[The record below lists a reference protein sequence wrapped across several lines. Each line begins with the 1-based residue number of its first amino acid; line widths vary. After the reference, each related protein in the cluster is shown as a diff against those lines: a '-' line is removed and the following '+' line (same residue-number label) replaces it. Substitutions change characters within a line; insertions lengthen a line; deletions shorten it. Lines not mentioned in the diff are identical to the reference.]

1 MKKPSY
7 FNREGYPSPTEYYAE
22 LHIMQE
28 ERAKRKALAKFR
40 PLVYICSPFAGDVK
54 KNVRKARL
62 YSRLA
67 VKRGYLPI
75 TPHLLFPQFLND
87 RDEFERKLGM
97 KMGLVLMLKCREVW
111 VFGQPS
117 AGMNTEIKRALLKGM
132 PVRYFNEKGLEVN
145 HG

>member
-7 FNREGYPSPTEYYAE
+7 FNSEGYPSPTEYYAE

-28 ERAKRKALAKFR
+28 EQAKRKALAKFR
-40 PLVYICSPFAGDVK
+40 PLVYICSPFAGEVK
-54 KNVRKARL
+54 KNIRKARL

-87 RDEFERKLGM
+87 KDEFERNLGM

-111 VFGQPS
+111 VFSSPS

>member
-40 PLVYICSPFAGDVK
+40 PLVYICSPFAGEVK
-54 KNVRKARL
+54 KNIRKARL

>member
-7 FNREGYPSPTEYYAE
+7 FNSEGYPSPTEYYAE

-28 ERAKRKALAKFR
+28 EQAKRKALAKFR
-40 PLVYICSPFAGDVK
+40 PLVYICSPFSGEVK
-54 KNVRKARL
+54 KNIRKARL

-75 TPHLLFPQFLND
+75 TPHLFFPQFLND
-87 RDEFERKLGM
+87 RDEFERNLGM

>member
-7 FNREGYPSPTEYYAE
+7 FNSEGYPSPTEYYAE

-28 ERAKRKALAKFR
+28 EQAKRKALAKFR
-40 PLVYICSPFAGDVK
+40 PLVYICSPFAGEVK

-87 RDEFERKLGM
+87 RDEFERNLGM

-111 VFGQPS
+111 VFGSPS

-145 HG
+145 HD

>member
-7 FNREGYPSPTEYYAE
+7 FNSEGYPSPTEYYAE
-22 LHIMQE
+22 LHILQE
-28 ERAKRKALAKFR
+28 EQAKRKALAKFR
-40 PLVYICSPFAGDVK
+40 PLVYICSPFAGEVK
-54 KNVRKARL
+54 KNIRKARL

-87 RDEFERKLGM
+87 RDEFERNLGM

-117 AGMNTEIKRALLKGM
+117 AGMNTEIKRALIKGM

>member
-7 FNREGYPSPTEYYAE
+7 FNSEGYPSPTEYYAE

-28 ERAKRKALAKFR
+28 EQAKRKALAKFR
-40 PLVYICSPFAGDVK
+40 PLVYICSPFAGEVK
-54 KNVRKARL
+54 KNIRKARL

-117 AGMNTEIKRALLKGM
+117 AGMNTEIKRALIKGM

>member
-7 FNREGYPSPTEYYAE
+7 FNSEGYPSPTEYYAE

-28 ERAKRKALAKFR
+28 EQAKRKALAKFR
-40 PLVYICSPFAGDVK
+40 PLVYICSPFAGEVK
-54 KNVRKARL
+54 KNIRKARL

-87 RDEFERKLGM
+87 RDKFERNLGM

>member
-1 MKKPSY
+1 M
-7 FNREGYPSPTEYYAE
+7 
-22 LHIMQE
+22 
-28 ERAKRKALAKFR
+28 
-40 PLVYICSPFAGDVK
+40 
-54 KNVRKARL
+54 
-62 YSRLA
+62 
-67 VKRGYLPI
+67 PI

-87 RDEFERKLGM
+87 RDEFERNLGM

-111 VFGQPS
+111 VFGSPS

>member
-117 AGMNTEIKRALLKGM
+117 AGMNTEIKRALIKGM

>member
-7 FNREGYPSPTEYYAE
+7 FNSEGYPSPTEYYAE

-40 PLVYICSPFAGDVK
+40 PLVYICSPFAGEVK
-54 KNVRKARL
+54 KNIRKARL

-117 AGMNTEIKRALLKGM
+117 AGMNTEIKRALIKGM